1 VHELIPIGP
10 VSVRI
15 KLEKE
20 VKGQNLKLLVSDEKL
35 TPTVKDRWC
44 EFELRSILNHEVVVI
59 S

>member
-35 TPTVKDRWC
+35 SPIVSDGWS
-44 EFELRSILNHEVVVI
+44 EFEIRSILNHEVVVI